1 MAALFRFFLT
11 LLFGWDRYPSKG
23 LTDTVTTRH
32 RVRLRDLDLN
42 WHVNNARYLSYL
54 DRARLEHSIRTGV
67 FGVFR
72 RRQNFLVANIAIS
85 YYRSLLP
92 RQRFVIDTRIV
103 GWDDRYYYI
112 EHAFRVGE
120 TVYTQALAR
129 MAFTGEGRRLDPRAI
144 LEPLNH
150 DAPSPPLPM
159 SVQRWLAML
168 TATLE
173 GKVVE
178 AKEAA

>member
-1 MAALFRFFLT
+1 MVALFRFFLT
-11 LLFGWDRYPSKG
+11 LVFGWDRYPSKG

-32 RVRLRDLDLN
+32 RVRLADLDLN
-42 WHVNNARYLSYL
+42 RHVNNARYLSYL

-92 RQRFVIDTRIV
+92 GQRFEIDTRIV
-103 GWDDRYYYI
+103 GWDARYYYI
-112 EHAFRVGE
+112 EHAFRVGD
-120 TVYTQALAR
+120 TMVTQALAR
-129 MAFTGEGRRLDPRAI
+129 LAFTGGGRRLDPRAV

-150 DAPSPPLPM
+150 DAPSPPLPAA
-159 SVQRWLAML
+159 VQHWLAML
-168 TATLE
+168 AVTRE
-173 GKVVE
+173 GHAPETK
-178 AKEAA
+178 KAA